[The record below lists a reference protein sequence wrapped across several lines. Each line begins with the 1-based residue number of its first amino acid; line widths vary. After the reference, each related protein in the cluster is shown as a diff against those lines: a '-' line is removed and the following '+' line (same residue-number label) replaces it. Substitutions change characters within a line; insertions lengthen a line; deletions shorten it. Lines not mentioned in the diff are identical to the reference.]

1 MALVSLLPHLICLAR
16 WWVWNVS
23 AGPTH
28 MLLSCFL
35 FFPEGKWGT
44 KILEHPDY
52 LTSELLLKYT
62 LTLLGH
68 WMQVKIDSGRRI
80 KRSSQTTVCEGL
92 IYLNSNKLMST
103 YYVSGTG
110 IDARETKMKEI
121 ISFFNIYFIH
131 YAITVVSIF
140 PFSTLHLVPLSP
152 PSNSLPEF
160 TSMGYAYKFVGFSIS
175 YTVLFFFFF

>member
-1 MALVSLLPHLICLAR
+1 MAGNCIGWVIKAISVVRRQQRASGLGLAAASSDLPRKVMSLKCVCRAHTHASLLLP
-16 WWVWNVS
+16 
-23 AGPTH
+23 
-28 MLLSCFL
+28 

-110 IDARETKMKEI
+110 IDAREMKMKEI

-152 PSNSLPEF
+152 PSNSLP
-160 TSMGYAYKFVGFSIS
+160 
-175 YTVLFFFFF
+175 